1 MPYPVAAGSSSGVVL
16 TAHATAGEDRRHLVA
31 WLARSSLRFGSYV
44 AFAAVLLVFAWRAPS
59 FLSIG
64 NIGNILGQ
72 SAILGVLAF
81 GMTIVIIGGGSNV
94 VTGGIDLSLAANM
107 GLSAAIYA
115 ALVQAGFGDAVAVAA
130 SLGSGAAIGAV
141 NAVSVVVLGILPL
154 LATLAVMNIAAGLE
168 LVITQNTVIPAD
180 TSLLSFLS
188 SNGVGGVPVLAFV
201 LIAVAAVLIVAVQY
215 TPAGLRL
222 YAVGEFPEAARAAGL
237 RVNRL
242 VAGSYVASGLCGGI
256 AAILSVAYLSGS
268 TTGSGDMLLSI
279 VVTALL
285 GVVFSRRVVPTIGG
299 TLLSTLFVGSLI
311 NGFQLLGVSSY
322 WVNGV
327 QGALILLVVAATSV
341 LRPRGTAS

>member
-1 MPYPVAAGSSSGVVL
+1 MSVS
-16 TAHATAGEDRRHLVA
+16 ATALAADPDKSEGGDRRRFAA
-31 WLARSSLRFGSYV
+31 WFARSSLRFGSYV

-64 NIGNILGQ
+64 NVGNILGQ

-81 GMTIVIIGGGSNV
+81 GMTIVIVGGGSNV

-107 GLSAAIYA
+107 GLSAGIYA
-115 ALVQAGFGDAVAVAA
+115 ALIQAGFGDAVAATAA
-130 SLGSGAAIGAV
+130 VGAGLAVGAV
-141 NAVSVVVLGILPL
+141 NAISVVALRILPL

-168 LVITQNTVIPAD
+168 LVVTQNTVIPAD
-180 TSLLSFLS
+180 TSFLSFLS
-188 SNGVGGVPVLAFV
+188 SNGVGGVPILAFV
-201 LIAVAAVLIVAVQY
+201 LMAVAAVLIVAVQY
-215 TPAGLRL
+215 TPSGLRL

-237 RVNRL
+237 RVNRI

-268 TTGSGDMLLSI
+268 TTGSGDMLLSV

-285 GVVFSRRVVPTIGG
+285 GVVFSPRLVPTIGG

-327 QGALILLVVAATSV
+327 QGALILVVVAATSV
-341 LRPRGTAS
+341 LRPRGQSS

>member
-1 MPYPVAAGSSSGVVL
+1 VSV
-16 TAHATAGEDRRHLVA
+16 
-31 WLARSSLRFGSYV
+31 
-44 AFAAVLLVFAWRAPS
+44 
-59 FLSIG
+59 G

-115 ALVQAGFGDAVAVAA
+115 ALIQAGFGDGAAVAA
-130 SLGSGAAIGAV
+130 SLGAGAAIGAV
-141 NAVSVVVLGILPL
+141 NAFSVVALRILPL
-154 LATLAVMNIAAGLE
+154 RATLAVTNIAAGLE
-168 LVITQNTVIPAD
+168 LVITQNTVIAAD
-180 TSLLSFLS
+180 TSFLSILS
-188 SNGVGGVPVLAFV
+188 SNGPGGAPILAFV
-201 LIAVAAVLIVAVQY
+201 LVAVAAVLIVAVQH

-268 TTGSGDMLLSI
+268 TTGSGDMLLSV

-285 GVVFSRRVVPTIGG
+285 GVVFFRRLVPTVAG

-311 NGFQLLGVSSY
+311 HGFQLLGVSSY
-322 WVNGV
+322 CVNGV
-327 QGALILLVVAATSV
+327 QGALILLFVAATSV
-341 LRPRGTAS
+341 LRPQGKES

>member
-1 MPYPVAAGSSSGVVL
+1 MYAMSVSATVLAADSD
-16 TAHATAGEDRRHLVA
+16 APAGGDRRRFTA
-31 WLARSSLRFGSYV
+31 WIARSSLRFGSYV

-59 FLSIG
+59 FLSLG

-107 GLSAAIYA
+107 GLSAGIYA
-115 ALVQAGFGDAVAVAA
+115 AIIQTGFGDAVAAA
-130 SLGSGAAIGAV
+130 AALGAGAAVGAV
-141 NAVSVVVLGILPL
+141 NAISVVALRILPL

-180 TSLLSFLS
+180 TSFLSFLS
-188 SNGVGGVPVLAFV
+188 SNGVGGVPILAFV
-201 LIAVAAVLIVAVQY
+201 FIAVAAVLIVAVQY

-242 VAGSYVASGLCGGI
+242 VAGSYVASGLCGGT

-268 TTGSGDMLLSI
+268 TTGSGDMLLSV

-285 GVVFSRRVVPTIGG
+285 GVVFSRRLVPTIGG

-327 QGALILLVVAATSV
+327 QGALILVVVAATSV
-341 LRPRGTAS
+341 LRPRGKAS

>member
-1 MPYPVAAGSSSGVVL
+1 MSVSAAIATSGSD
-16 TAHATAGEDRRHLVA
+16 TPAGGDRRRFAA

-44 AFAAVLLVFAWRAPS
+44 AFATVLLVFAWRAPS
-59 FLSIG
+59 FLSLG
-64 NIGNILGQ
+64 NIGNVLGQ

-81 GMTIVIIGGGSNV
+81 GMTIVIVGGGSNV
-94 VTGGIDLSLAANM
+94 VTGGIDLSLAANL
-107 GLSAAIYA
+107 GLSAAVYA
-115 ALVQAGFGDAVAVAA
+115 AVIQAGFGDAIAVAA
-130 SLGSGAAIGAV
+130 ALGAGAAIGAV
-141 NAVSVVVLGILPL
+141 NAISVVWMRILPL

-168 LVITQNTVIPAD
+168 LVVTQNTVIPAD
-180 TSLLSFLS
+180 TSFLSFLS
-188 SNGVGGVPVLAFV
+188 SNGVGGVPILAFV
-201 LIAVAAVLIVAVQY
+201 LMAIAVVLIVAVQY

-268 TTGSGDMLLSI
+268 TTGSGDMLLSV

-285 GVVFSRRVVPTIGG
+285 GVVFSRRLVPTIGG
-299 TLLSTLFVGSLI
+299 ALLSTLFVGALI

-322 WVNGV
+322 WVNGI
-327 QGALILLVVAATSV
+327 QGALILVVVAATSI
-341 LRPRGTAS
+341 LRPRGKLP